1 MIVCDGWIFRSD
13 DVESIGPIV
22 DEGNACWFEIRTV
35 DGRTYLISRK
45 NTRELFKQQAAL
57 FSQLAEWELRRSRPD

>member
-22 DEGNACWFEIRTV
+22 DEGNACWFEVRTV
-35 DGRTYLISRK
+35 DGRTYLISRQ
-45 NTRELFKQQAAL
+45 NSHELFKQQAAL
-57 FSQLAEWELRRSRPD
+57 LAQLEQREQRRRDSR